1 MGIYLSAL
9 LLSVCFSFLYN
20 RGNGKDI
27 RIHKGK
33 LILNGS
39 LLFGVLSF
47 LPLTLVAGLRY
58 DVGTDW
64 SGTYLQIFNS
74 IKNGSKI
81 RDGGY
86 GVLNQFALLF
96 TDSYAGIIFLSAA
109 LIGVFVYMAIFQQS
123 KIPAMSILL
132 FVFTGQYFFS
142 LNGIRQAL
150 ATSIFIYAIK
160 YIRQRDY
167 KKYFFWILIAVS
179 VHTMALLYIP
189 LYFYKPVAKFYKQ
202 ILFILFFGF
211 IYSEQ
216 VSGLVQILLRKL
228 RFLNRYFSWYFQSQ
242 YNSGRLSII
251 SLAVQICVL
260 LLMIYI
266 YRSYCREDEESQL
279 FLVMQ
284 ILAVASLILSAAVPL
299 MQRVSFL
306 FSFGNIIYLP
316 NYIKKIKNKKIVF
329 GISTLILVCFFVYM
343 WGTIVIRNYNEVLPY
358 QSIFL

>member
-96 TDSYAGIIFLSAA
+96 TDRYAGILTLGSIDRSVCLYGYFSAVKDSGHEYIAFRFYRTIF
-109 LIGVFVYMAIFQQS
+109 
-123 KIPAMSILL
+123 
-132 FVFTGQYFFS
+132 FFS
-142 LNGIRQAL
+142 
-150 ATSIFIYAIK
+150 
-160 YIRQRDY
+160 
-167 KKYFFWILIAVS
+167 
-179 VHTMALLYIP
+179 
-189 LYFYKPVAKFYKQ
+189 
-202 ILFILFFGF
+202 
-211 IYSEQ
+211 
-216 VSGLVQILLRKL
+216 
-228 RFLNRYFSWYFQSQ
+228 
-242 YNSGRLSII
+242 
-251 SLAVQICVL
+251 
-260 LLMIYI
+260 
-266 YRSYCREDEESQL
+266 
-279 FLVMQ
+279 
-284 ILAVASLILSAAVPL
+284 
-299 MQRVSFL
+299 
-306 FSFGNIIYLP
+306 
-316 NYIKKIKNKKIVF
+316 
-329 GISTLILVCFFVYM
+329 
-343 WGTIVIRNYNEVLPY
+343 
-358 QSIFL
+358 